1 VILIDNC
8 AADLVAGFDRMR
20 SAELE
25 IKRKWRQPLLAAYAQ
40 KIGAFQAAQTQYQR
54 RKRIT
59 LTGLGVAV
67 AALCGGGLA
76 CTSAF
81 YAQDAS
87 SILFWGG
94 LFLSLIAFPAAIVCA
109 LVYFVFW
116 RRKPS
121 RPKHPLREEI
131 FRPLL
136 PRWRAGLRGS
146 LPQHL
151 PYEGAAGEYKFI
163 RQLKALKIPAYIAY
177 RLQQQPGDDLDVT
190 IVGRK
195 GLWLFEV
202 KYWSGEIIWQNG
214 QWSRYKTYFQ
224 PGGQQ
229 IREPRPVSQPP
240 EQQWRRMVEDTR
252 RTLEMRAS
260 HLVQH
265 YSSLSKIHGGVVFS
279 HPEAAFHISPEAS
292 FTWGNIRFWMDR
304 IQAAT
309 TQREMNERTTLQVM
323 ETLLARHQ
331 QLQEVCQVHSM
342 LAYAEKL
349 IQEAEFQLAEWVGES
364 RLL

>member
-1 VILIDNC
+1 VILINNC
-8 AADLVAGFDRMR
+8 ATDLLAGFDRMR
-20 SAELE
+20 GAELE
-25 IKRKWRQPLLAAYAQ
+25 IKRKWRTPLLAAYAR
-40 KIGAFQAAQTQYQR
+40 KIEAFHAAQAQYQR
-54 RKRIT
+54 RRRIT
-59 LTGLGVAV
+59 LAGLGVAV

-81 YAQDAS
+81 FAQDAS
-87 SILFWGG
+87 RILFWGG
-94 LFLSLIAFPAAIVCA
+94 LFLTLIAFPAAIVCA
-109 LVYFVFW
+109 LVYVVFW
-116 RRKPS
+116 RRKPT

-163 RQLKALKIPAYIAY
+163 RLLKTLKIPAYIAY

-195 GLWLFEV
+195 GVWLFEV
-202 KYWSGEIIWQNG
+202 KYWSGEIIWRNG
-214 QWSRYKTYFQ
+214 EWSRYKTYFQ

-229 IREPRPVSQPP
+229 IREARPVSQPP
-240 EQQWRRMVEDTR
+240 EQQWRRMVADTQ

-260 HLVQH
+260 SLVQR
-265 YSSLSKIHGGVVFS
+265 YASLSKIHGGVVFS
-279 HPEAAFHISPEAS
+279 HPEAAFHISSEAP
-292 FTWGNIRFWMDR
+292 FAWGSMRFWMDR
-304 IQAAT
+304 IQAAPS
-309 TQREMNERTTLQVM
+309 QAEMDERRTLQVM
-323 ETLLARHQ
+323 EILLARHQ
-331 QLQEVCQVHSM
+331 QLQEACQVRSM

-364 RLL
+364 RPL